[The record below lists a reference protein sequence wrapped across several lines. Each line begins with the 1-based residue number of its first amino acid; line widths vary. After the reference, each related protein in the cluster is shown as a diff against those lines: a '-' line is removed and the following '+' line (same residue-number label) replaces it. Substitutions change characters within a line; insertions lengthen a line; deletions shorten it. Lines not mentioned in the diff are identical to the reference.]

1 MSDQVAPD
9 TFTYTLAG
17 REMTL
22 LTTSNGQRL
31 MIQRRMRRMRDELDR
46 TVDTDPKQ
54 WEELFEKLEHFT
66 WDIVETKF
74 INPDDLEFVEKQI
87 LAGKVDIN
95 EAYSILSN
103 GVRRKAAQADDA
115 DPAPAKPR
123 GRKAPAKKPA
133 KLAKKTAAPR
143 RVTR

>member
-31 MIQRRMRRMRDELDR
+31 MMQRHMQRLRDRLSKAA
-46 TVDTDPKQ
+46 DTDPQ
-54 WEELFEKLEHFT
+54 EWLDLLRELEHFT
-66 WDIVETKF
+66 WGQVETKF
-74 INPDDLEFVEKQI
+74 LDPDDLAFVEQKI
-87 LAGKVDIN
+87 LEGMVDIN

-103 GVRRKAAQADDA
+103 GVRQKAAQADDA